1 MNNNRSIAIEY
12 TRANQNRFLEELKTF
27 VSIPSVSTDPRR
39 VNEMRQAAGWLASQL
54 RDLGMQNVNI
64 FPTPGHPVVFGESIQ
79 AGDQAPTV
87 LVYGHYD
94 VQPPEPLE
102 LWESPPFEPTIRD
115 SNLYARGA
123 SDMKGQVI
131 ASLKAIESV
140 VRTGSLPINLKILIE
155 GEEEIGSPN
164 LGAFIAAHRDLLA
177 SDFAFNPDTGM
188 IAPDLPTIT
197 YALRGLAY
205 FEIRVYGPDH
215 DLHSGLYGGI
225 VHNPAQVLC
234 ELIAAMHDE
243 HGRVTLPGFY
253 DRVRPLDET
262 ERAELARLPID
273 ESFYIKNTGAPALW
287 GEEGYSPVERVG
299 ARPTLEVN
307 GILSGF
313 TGEGAKTVLPAW
325 AMAKISTRLVPDQD
339 PEEIHQQL
347 LDFLTKNA
355 PQTIRWEVI
364 KMVGGPA
371 AISDRNSFGVMAL
384 QKALKSVWG
393 IDPLFRRE
401 GGSVPVVVLF
411 KELLG
416 IESVNGG
423 FSLQDDNA
431 HAPNEKLHLPTW
443 ERGIEALVHFL
454 FNLAE

>member
-1 MNNNRSIAIEY
+1 MSAHRTIAIEY
-12 TRANQNRFLEELKTF
+12 ARANKNRFLDELKSF
-27 VSIPSVSTDPRR
+27 VSIPSVSTDP
-39 VNEMRQAAGWLASQL
+39 MRNKEIGEAAKWLAEQL
-54 RDLGMQNVNI
+54 RDLGMQHVNI
-64 FPTPGHPVVFGESIQ
+64 FPTAGHPVVYGELIRPGEQ
-79 AGDQAPTV
+79 LPTV
-87 LVYGHYD
+87 LIYGHYD
-94 VQPPEPLE
+94 VQPAEPNE
-102 LWESPPFEPTIRD
+102 LWLSPPFEPTIRGD
-115 SNLYARGA
+115 NLYARGA

-131 ASLKAIESV
+131 ASLKAIESTI
-140 VRTGSLPINLKILIE
+140 RTGGLPINVKILIE
-155 GEEEIGSPN
+155 GEEEVGSPN
-164 LGAFIAAHRDLLA
+164 LGSFIAAHKDLLS
-177 SDFAFNPDTGM
+177 SDFALNPDTGM

-205 FEIRVYGPDH
+205 FEIRIYGPDH
-215 DLHSGLYGGI
+215 DLHSGLYGGV

-234 ELIAAMHDE
+234 ELIAAMHDQ

-253 DRVRPLDET
+253 DRVMPLDEA
-262 ERAELARLPID
+262 ERAELARLPMD
-273 ESFYIKNTGAPALW
+273 EAFYSRNTGVPALW

-325 AMAKISTRLVPDQD
+325 AMAKISTRLVPNQD
-339 PEEIHQQL
+339 PDEVHQQL
-347 LDFLTKNA
+347 LDFLARNA
-355 PQTIRWEVI
+355 PQTVRYEVT

-371 AISDRNSFGVMAL
+371 AISDRNSPGVKAM
-384 QKALKSVWG
+384 QKALKTVWG
-393 IDPLFRRE
+393 KDPLFRRE
-401 GGSVPVVVLF
+401 GGSVPVVVMF

-423 FSLQDDNA
+423 FALQDDNA
-431 HAPNEKLHLPTW
+431 HGPNEKLHQPTW